1 MKRLIPLLSI
11 IMITLNAWSQSP
23 IDKALKR
30 YNTGIIPYVQTNTAV
45 QWHQKDSVLFLDT
58 RALKEYEVS
67 HIPGA
72 RFAGYDEFDSRKINA
87 LNIDKSTPIVVYCS
101 IGVRSEQIGIKLK
114 ALGYNNIFNLYGGI
128 FQWYNQSNPVV
139 DSQNKPTL
147 ALHGY
152 DKNWAKYVE
161 KGTPTF

>member
-1 MKRLIPLLSI
+1 MKRLIPLFGI
-11 IMITLNAWSQSP
+11 IMITLSAWSQSP

-30 YNTGIIPYVQTNTAV
+30 YNTGIIPYINTDAAF

-58 RALKEYEVS
+58 RALKEYDA
-67 HIPGA
+67 H
-72 RFAGYDEFDSRKINA
+72 KINA
-87 LNIDKSTPIVVYCS
+87 LNIAPSTPIVVYCS
-101 IGVRSEQIGIKLK
+101 IGVRSEQIGVKLK
-114 ALGYNNIFNLYGGI
+114 QLGYYKIFNLYGGI
-128 FQWYNQSNPVV
+128 FQWYNQSHPVV

-152 DKNWAKYVE
+152 DKNWARYVE

>member
-1 MKRLIPLLSI
+1 MKRLIPLFGI
-11 IMITLNAWSQSP
+11 IMITLSAWSQSP

-30 YNTGIIPYVQTNTAV
+30 YNTGIIPYVNTDTAF

-67 HIPGA
+67 HIQGA
-72 RFAGYDEFDSRKINA
+72 RFVGYDEFDAHKINA
-87 LNIDKSTPIVVYCS
+87 LNIAPSTPIVVYCS
-101 IGVRSEQIGIKLK
+101 IGVRSEQIGVKLK
-114 ALGYNNIFNLYGGI
+114 QLGYNKIFNLYGGI
-128 FQWYNQSNPVV
+128 FQWYNQSHPVV

-152 DKNWAKYVE
+152 DKNWARYVE